1 MKQHKCAWWC
11 AGPWLLTPAATPTQ
25 PWPSTQLT
33 FESANRHSRRWSANH
48 AALLTQ
54 AQLPS
59 LIAAE
64 LPMVLVQVA

>member
-1 MKQHKCAWWC
+1 MHEAAQMCM
-11 AGPWLLTPAATPTQ
+11 GPWLLTPAATSTQ

-64 LPMVLVQVA
+64 LPMDLVQVA